1 MRRNCKL
8 QLDKCKLQIAERPL
22 RAHNYIAPLLP
33 PICNLQF
40 AFCFFQ
46 FLILLLASESSAA
59 PADDPKPP
67 AAQQLLDRTPFDQIQ
82 LNAANGNAR
91 LEVLPL
97 TLPQRPLTAI
107 PTTGSLK
114 VRLLDRP
121 TEEFEVAWTNIAQ
134 VRIFEEVLL
143 DEAARL
149 TQAGKFDEAYDY
161 YKRLGAESPSLANLD
176 DAICNY
182 LRLNALALYQAK
194 QHDRAL
200 ALLLTLYQRNPTYAA
215 LPSAV
220 ETVAGEVI
228 QKYLREGDY
237 AAARRVL
244 DLWQT
249 QFRNVAPQTVAAWQT
264 RFESAA
270 GRQVADANSLLEQK
284 QYIPARKAVGR
295 ALAIWP
301 NLESATQTMARI
313 DREFPYITVGVLETS
328 PRLPRR
334 RIDDWATLRT
344 SALTQRLLAE
354 EIGFG
359 SEGGDYRSPLG
370 DWKLDE
376 SGRELT
382 LKLNPV
388 AAGAAAGGPTTD
400 AIARYLLAL
409 ATPSSPSFRGDL
421 AALVDG
427 VSIAADNSVV
437 VHLKRVHVRP
447 ESLLQLPPPAA
458 DGNATGDDRPTG
470 PFSVADHAPDLVV
483 FAATN
488 LASTQPAG
496 LQAIVEQT
504 MPSDEAAVAALLN
517 GEVDVLDR
525 VPPWQL
531 ARLRAV
537 PEIQIGSYTLPTVH
551 VLIPNLDRP
560 LPAKREFRRAL
571 CYGIDRKWIV
581 DRVLL
586 GGGAVPGFEAISGP
600 FPAGTSLSDP
610 IRYGY
615 NSQIAPRPFEPR
627 LASILATVAWSSV
640 QNPPEKN
647 KDKTK
652 EYEKEKPADTN
663 LPELTLAHPKDPVVR
678 VACQTIQAQLAREG
692 IPVKLREFTADELI
706 AGTVDCDLRYAE
718 LAIWEPVTDARHI
731 LGPHGLAGG
740 LQSAYLDSALRNLDT
755 ATNWKDVRAR
765 LAELHEIAN
774 HELPVIPLWQTVN
787 FFAYRSSVRGIGDS
801 PVTLYQNVEQWS
813 APAAGNVAQAAPG
826 DRATP

>member
-1 MRRNCKL
+1 MSARKQKGDHPVQRNCKL
-8 QLDKCKLQIAERPL
+8 HFAFRILQLLTF
-22 RAHNYIAPLLP
+22 APLGG
-33 PICNLQF
+33 
-40 AFCFFQ
+40 
-46 FLILLLASESSAA
+46 SSVSHAA
-59 PADDPKPP
+59 DPKPP
-67 AAQQLLDRTPFDQIQ
+67 AAQRLLDRTPFDQVV
-82 LNAANGNAR
+82 LNAANGNTA

-97 TLPQRPLTAI
+97 NLPQRPLAAI
-107 PTTGSLK
+107 PTSGSLK

-121 TEEFEVAWTNIAQ
+121 TEEFEVAWTDIAQ

-149 TQAGKFDEAYDY
+149 TQAGRFDEAYDY
-161 YKRLGAESPSLANLD
+161 YARLGAESASLANLN

-270 GRQVADANSLLEQK
+270 GRQVADANSLLGQK
-284 QYIPARKAVGR
+284 QYIAARKAVGR

-313 DREFPYITVGVLETS
+313 DREFPYVAVGVLETS
-328 PRLPRR
+328 PRQPTR
-334 RIDDWATLRT
+334 RIDDWAALRT

-354 EIGFG
+354 EVDFG

-370 DWKLDE
+370 EWNLDE
-376 SGRELT
+376 GGRELT
-382 LKLNPV
+382 LKLGP
-388 AAGAAAGGPTTD
+388 AAAAGPTSD

-409 ATPSSPSFRGDL
+409 ATPGNSNFRSDF
-421 AALVDG
+421 AALVEG

-437 VHLKRVHVRP
+437 LHLKRVHVRP
-447 ESLLQLPPPAA
+447 ESLFQFPPPAT
-458 DGNATGDDRPTG
+458 NGDASRGTPPAG
-470 PFSVADHAPDLVV
+470 PFSIADYAPDLVV
-483 FAATN
+483 FAMINRAT
-488 LASTQPAG
+488 AQPADP
-496 LQAIVEQT
+496 QAIVEQT
-504 MPSDEAAVAALLN
+504 MPSDEAAVAALL
-517 GEVDVLDR
+517 GGDVDVLDR

-537 PEIQIGSYTLPTVH
+537 PEVRVGSYKLPTVH

-560 LPAKREFRRAL
+560 LLAKREFRRAL

-586 GGGAVPGFEAISGP
+586 GGGGVPGFETISGP
-600 FPAGTSLSDP
+600 FPAGTSRNDP

-615 NSQIAPRPFEPR
+615 NNQVAPRPFEPR
-627 LASILATVAWSSV
+627 LAAILATVAWSNV

-647 KDKTK
+647 KDKNKNGDQSEDKAK
-652 EYEKEKPADTN
+652 EEPADTN
-663 LPELTLAHPKDPVVR
+663 LPELTLAHPKDAVVR
-678 VACQTIQAQLAREG
+678 VACQTIQAQLARVG
-692 IPVKLREFTADELI
+692 IPIKLREFTADELI
-706 AGTVDCDLRYAE
+706 AGKVDCDLRYAE
-718 LAIWEPVTDARHI
+718 LAVWEPVTDARQI

-740 LQSAYLDSALRNLDT
+740 LQSAYLDSALRNLDA

-787 FFAYRSSVRGIGDS
+787 FFAYRTSVRGIGDS

-813 APAAGNVAQAAPG
+813 VTAAENVARVAPG
-826 DRATP
+826 DRPTP